1 MIRSSLFA
9 LVIAMVLAAC
19 GAEQTP
25 TLRDAWVRAVPAE
38 RTMTAA
44 YLSIDNPT
52 DTTMVV
58 TGAHTSGFA
67 RTEMHTT
74 IEEDGVSRMRALGTV
89 DVAAGTTTTM
99 APGGMHLM
107 LMGAETPIVEG
118 ETVVIELDTE
128 AHGVLTINATIMSR
142 APDVD

>member
-1 MIRSSLFA
+1 MIRSTLF
-9 LVIAMVLAAC
+9 ILATAVVVVAC

-25 TLRDAWVRAVPAE
+25 TLRDAWVRAVPPE
-38 RTMTAA
+38 RAMTAA

-52 DTTMVV
+52 DTAIVV
-58 TGAHTSGFA
+58 TGARTSGFA

-74 IEEDGVSRMRALGTV
+74 IEEDGVSRMRALATV
-89 DVAAGTTTTM
+89 EVAAGTTTTM

-107 LMGAETPIVEG
+107 LMGAEAPIVEG
-118 ETVVIELDTE
+118 ETVAIELDTE

-142 APDVD
+142 APDID